1 MTNSSQKKKQKGK
14 AVSFI
19 FLKVLPAALIV
30 WLLIY
35 TLFFSFS
42 VRKQIKTWQSEPE
55 KEADTIKQTHEEWK
69 LMKEKSFLTA
79 RINLAGN
86 DSIGMTINLE
96 DSLVQLETRGVVLRQ
111 IRIDKSEI
119 SRFFRSFNPE
129 AYVRVFSKPFT
140 ITEIEGSI
148 VKEPIVVKKA
158 PRDTTEAA
166 SNATPLDTGKVEFVE
181 WHLQLDSTFVV
192 SFVQSDQ
199 GTGSFDWPTVKY
211 RLRRYSKTLIE
222 SNKRLFQLKTP
233 DYSPEITIFLP
244 GKDAK
249 SFFRALPRNGEVAL
263 KL

>member
-1 MTNSSQKKKQKGK
+1 MTKTSKENKQKGK
-14 AVSFI
+14 TVSF
-19 FLKVLPAALIV
+19 FFVKVLPAALIL

-42 VRKQIKTWQSEPE
+42 VRKQIKTWQSVPE
-55 KEADTIKQTHEEWK
+55 KEADTIRRTHEEWK

-96 DSLVQLETRGVVLRQ
+96 DSLVQLETKGVVLRQ
-111 IRIDKSEI
+111 IRIGKSET
-119 SRFFRSFNPE
+119 SRFFRSFKPE

-166 SNATPLDTGKVEFVE
+166 SNTTPIDTGKVEFVE
-181 WHLQLDSTFVV
+181 WHLRLDSTFVV

-199 GTGSFDWPTVKY
+199 GTGSFDWPTIKY
-211 RLRRYSKTLIE
+211 NRK
-222 SNKRLFQLKTP
+222 LFRLKTP

-249 SFFRALPRNGEVAL
+249 SFFRALPPRGMVAL
-263 KL
+263 KF